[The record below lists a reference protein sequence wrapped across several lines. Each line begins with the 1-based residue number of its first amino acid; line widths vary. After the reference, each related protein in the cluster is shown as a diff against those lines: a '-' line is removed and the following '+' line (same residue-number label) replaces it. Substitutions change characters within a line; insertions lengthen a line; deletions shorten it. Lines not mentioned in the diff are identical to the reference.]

1 MLAILY
7 LLLAVKEPLAK
18 KRKTCL
24 TACDTAVIPKKKT
37 LIENLKIFL
46 RAAFVRPLRAMSKL
60 FTGPRE
66 DFLKVT
72 ILLLLFCYALYS
84 LAFQV
89 MIQTRAWLFH
99 PIHYLSEVPIRK
111 N

>member
-24 TACDTAVIPKKKT
+24 TACDPDVIRLKEKT

-46 RAAFVRPLRAMSKL
+46 SAAFVRPLRAMSKL

-89 MIQTRAWLFH
+89 IIQTR
-99 PIHYLSEVPIRK
+99 PVGEGVTISS
-111 N
+111 